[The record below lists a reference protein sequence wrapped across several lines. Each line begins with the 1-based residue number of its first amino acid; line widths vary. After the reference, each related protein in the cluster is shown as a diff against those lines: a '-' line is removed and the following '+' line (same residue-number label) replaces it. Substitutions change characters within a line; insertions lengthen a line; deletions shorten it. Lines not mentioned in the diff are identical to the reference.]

1 MLQWSPGGSVRRP
14 QFAEVEAM
22 VQQKESVVTEE
33 RFKQGMTYE
42 QYVASIERN
51 QKRFEENY
59 AGTQVSAEDAAKFKE
74 LMARPNGPAKFIVI
88 GEDWCPDVFR
98 GMPVF
103 ARLAEATGMEMRVY
117 PRDQH
122 KDIMAEFLNSGEFE
136 SIPVAAFYTKD
147 MRYIYHFIERPALA
161 NEQMKELAPMYARLR
176 KPDMTD
182 EERAA
187 ARQEYIDFQ
196 NGPIWGGWRQET
208 IHEVL
213 AALDERTK

>member
-1 MLQWSPGGSVRRP
+1 
-14 QFAEVEAM
+14 M
-22 VQQKESVVTEE
+22 VQQKESAVTAE
-33 RFKQGMTYE
+33 RFNKGMTYE
-42 QYVASIERN
+42 EYLASIERN
-51 QKRFEENY
+51 QKRFDENY
-59 AGTQVSAEDAAKFKE
+59 AGTTIPSDVVAKFKE
-74 LMARPNGPAKFIVI
+74 IMARPRGPAKFIVI

-122 KDIMAEFLNSGEFE
+122 KDLMAEFLNGGEFE

-147 MRYIYHFIERPALA
+147 MDYLYHFIERPAKA
-161 NEQMKELAPMYARLR
+161 NAEMKDLAPMYARLR

-196 NGPIWGGWRQET
+196 NGPIWGGWRDET
-208 IHEVL
+208 VREVL
-213 AALDERTK
+213 AALDEKTR